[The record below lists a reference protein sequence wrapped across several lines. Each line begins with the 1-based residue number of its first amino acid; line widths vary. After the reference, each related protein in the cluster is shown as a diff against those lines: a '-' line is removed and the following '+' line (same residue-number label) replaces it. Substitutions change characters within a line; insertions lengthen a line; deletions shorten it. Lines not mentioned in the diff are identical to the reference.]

1 MKTTTKQVTK
11 CAQAVEELFHPL
23 IQTLWE
29 SGAEIAP
36 LFDQPSSSADL
47 LAISRP
53 FALEI
58 LSSPHT
64 VGAGFVATP
73 GLLTDETFLLAWWQG
88 DDKERIPESIALVQ
102 STDYSRQEWF
112 RTPQRTHASHVTG
125 PYIDYVCT
133 DEFMLT
139 VTVPV
144 ERNDQMLGVMG
155 ADILAETVER
165 ILLDQFQQSGATLAN
180 HHGRVVLSADPRVFA
195 GEPIS
200 PDQYDVQIP
209 CADLPLTVLATTQ
222 EPK

>member
-1 MKTTTKQVTK
+1 ILTTFVVNLRHALYAVTL
-11 CAQAVEELFHPL
+11 APYVRGLLQRWL
-23 IQTLWE
+23 I
-29 SGAEIAP
+29 
-36 LFDQPSSSADL
+36 
-47 LAISRP
+47 
-53 FALEI
+53 AL
-58 LSSPHT
+58 
-64 VGAGFVATP
+64 GF
-73 GLLTDETFLLAWWQG
+73 LLTDETFLLAWWQG

>member
-1 MKTTTKQVTK
+1 MTQKTDPLTE
-11 CAQAVEELFHPL
+11 CARAVENLFNPL
-23 IQTLWE
+23 IETLWK
-29 SGAEIAP
+29 SGAAIAP
-36 LFDQPSSSADL
+36 LFDHPASSADL
-47 LAISRP
+47 LTTSQPYA
-53 FALEI
+53 FEI
-58 LSSPHT
+58 LATPHT

-112 RTPQRTHASHVTG
+112 RTPQRTHDSHVTG

-144 ERNDQMLGVMG
+144 ERNGQMLGVMG

-165 ILLDQFQQSGATLAN
+165 MLLHDFRSAGATLVN
-180 HHGRVVLSADPRVFA
+180 HHGRAVLSADTQVFA
-195 GEPIS
+195 GEPVSIN
-200 PDQYDVQIP
+200 DYARQLP
-209 CADLPLTVLATTQ
+209 CTGLPMSVLA
-222 EPK
+222 PRS